1 MSITLVT
8 GLPGSGKTLL
18 TVGQLLPDFIAQK
31 FEKDGQ
37 PHSRP
42 LKSNINGLLL
52 EHEKIDADDLGKW
65 PEWAKAGDV
74 ICFDEVQEVWRPRA
88 MSVKTPEGIA
98 KLETHRHMG
107 VDFVLMTQHP
117 MLLDQNIRRLVDR
130 HIHVRRVGNFGA
142 AVLYE
147 WDHCSNPSMVKSAF
161 STRPWRYPKA
171 AFLNYKSATV
181 HTKRPRRLPAAG
193 LVVIAALVA
202 LAFFGHSAYARLT
215 ERFSDKPAQV
225 SEKTGTPGYTTTTET
240 KTIDTPTLPPNA
252 PALEAPYLR
261 KESPDFYEKPAPVIA
276 GCIWT
281 KNHCSCFDQAG
292 SKVPAEIDSCKQ
304 QGESKTVMPA
314 MFPEPPVPADPADIE
329 VRAFMKRSAK
339 TTY

>member
-18 TVGQLLPDFIAQK
+18 TVGELLPDFLKQK
-31 FEKDGQ
+31 IQKDGLT
-37 PHSRP
+37 SERP

-52 EHEKIDADDLGKW
+52 EHSRIDADDLAKW
-65 PEWAKAGDV
+65 PEWAQAGDV
-74 ICFDEVQEVWRPRA
+74 ICFDEVQETWRPRA
-88 MSVKTPEGIA
+88 MGIKTPDAIA

-171 AFLNYKSATV
+171 AFQNYKSSHL

-193 LVVIAALVA
+193 LVVIAAIVA
-202 LAFFGHSAYARLT
+202 LGFFGKTAYGRLT
-215 ERFSDKPAQV
+215 DRYTNTPQAVSGSPPGVPPHIQGLKNETSQPQSENTQPGEPVPASSVPPEQV
-225 SEKTGTPGYTTTTET
+225 
-240 KTIDTPTLPPNA
+240 
-252 PALEAPYLR
+252 
-261 KESPDFYEKPAPVIA
+261 PVIA
-276 GCIWT
+276 GCVWT
-281 KNHCSCFDQAG
+281 PKRCACVDTQGHKID
-292 SKVPAEIDSCKQ
+292 PDDDSCKSLGVGPVQ
-304 QGESKTVMPA
+304 SLSWL
-314 MFPEPPVPADPADIE
+314 PEPSRPVDPSDLDVI
-329 VRAFMKRSAK
+329 SWLAK
-339 TTY
+339 QRRPSF